1 MNHLENE
8 KSPYLRQHREQ
19 ALDWYPWGEA
29 AFSKAKEENKPILLS
44 IGYSTCHWCHVMA
57 QESFADEGITRLL
70 NESFVAIKV
79 DREERPDID
88 AIYMRVCQGMTGSGG
103 WPLTILMTPEQAP
116 FFAGTYLPQK
126 AFYNLLLE
134 TKKMWKQEPDALW
147 RTGRQLVNW
156 LQQPATESEIVPP
169 AALWEQA
176 VNWFEAAYD
185 RRWGGFGAAPK
196 FPSAHTLS
204 FLLRYAQK
212 ERTENSADIRKM
224 VAQTLQKMA
233 QGGIRDHLGG
243 GFSRYSTDEKWL
255 MPHFEKT
262 LYDNALLAMAYSEAG
277 YHALAQETLD
287 YVLRELRDEEG
298 GFYCGQDAD
307 SQGQEGLFYLWSK
320 PEVIEALGQERGE
333 AFWRAYHMERKG
345 LPNQIG
351 EDFERQAAEQM
362 DEERRQLFA
371 YRKTRYPLGVDDKI
385 LTAWNGLA
393 IAAFAQVGRR
403 QQRREYLQAAAA
415 AAAFLE
421 KHLVK
426 TSGRLYLRYRDGEAA
441 HVGQLSDYAYY
452 AYGLL
457 QLYKAVHKASYLLQA
472 VHTAQHMQ
480 ALFAD
485 PEGGYFTTAK
495 DAEPL
500 IARLKDTEDGALPSG
515 NAVAAWVLIELAHF
529 TGESKW
535 RAAADKQISFM
546 SRQAANVA
554 AGHTFFLQA
563 LQLQKYQTQMLVCAA
578 AADDFCMPEIEEAMQ
593 DELAVLVKTPAE
605 ERLLQ
610 EAAPFTKQYP
620 IPEKG
625 VSYYY
630 CSSECC
636 QAPVTSF
643 EEVKS
648 LYNAQKNGQTNSQN

>member
-19 ALDWYPWGEA
+19 ELDWYPWGEA
-29 AFSKAKEENKPILLS
+29 AFRKAKEENKPVLLS

-57 QESFADEGITRLL
+57 QESFADEQVAGLL

-116 FFAGTYLPQK
+116 FFAGTYLPK
-126 AFYNLLLE
+126 SAFYHLLQE
-134 TKKMWKQEPDALW
+134 TKKIWKENPDGLW

-156 LQQPATESEIVPP
+156 LRQPAAESDMVDPK
-169 AALWEQA
+169 ALWEQA
-176 VNWFEAAYD
+176 VSWFEAAYD
-185 RRWGGFGAAPK
+185 RRWGGSLPAPK
-196 FPSAHTLS
+196 FPSAHMLS

-212 ERTENSADIRKM
+212 EKAENGAAIREM
-224 VAQTLQKMA
+224 VDQTLQKMA
-233 QGGIRDHLGG
+233 QGGIHDHIGG

-277 YHALAQETLD
+277 YDELARQTLD
-287 YVLRELRDEEG
+287 YLLRELRHEEG

-320 PEVIEALGQERGE
+320 PEIMEALGEEKGE

-351 EDFERQAAEQM
+351 EVFQQQETTQM
-362 DEERRQLFA
+362 TEEKQQLYA

-393 IAAFAQVGRR
+393 IAALAQVGRR
-403 QQRREYLQAAAA
+403 QRHREYLQAAEE
-415 AAAFLE
+415 AAAFLD
-421 KHLVK
+421 KYLVK

-441 HVGQLSDYAYY
+441 HAGQLSDYAYY

-457 QLYKAVHKASYLLQA
+457 QLYKALHKASYLLRA
-472 VHTAQHMQ
+472 VQTAQHMQ

-495 DAEPL
+495 DAEQL

-515 NAVAAWVLIELAHF
+515 NAVAAWVLIELAHM
-529 TGESKW
+529 TNENKW
-535 RAAADKQISFM
+535 REAAEKQISFM
-546 SRQAANVA
+546 SRQAANAA

-563 LQLQKYQTQMLVCAA
+563 LQLQKYQTQLLVCAA
-578 AADDFCMPEIEEAMQ
+578 ADENFCLPEMKGEMEE
-593 DELAVLVKTPAE
+593 DLVVLIKTPAQE
-605 ERLLQ
+605 QLLL
-610 EAAPFTKQYP
+610 EAAPFSKQYP
-620 IPEKG
+620 IPESG
-625 VSYYY
+625 VCYYY
-630 CSSECC
+630 CSGDSC
-636 QAPVTSF
+636 QAPVTDV
-643 EEVKS
+643 EEVKK
-648 LYNAQKNGQTNSQN
+648 LYNVQKNE